1 MNRMV
6 EVGQVYKLV
15 DANPPAFGKVKKII
29 EQQVWNED
37 YFDIGM
43 INLAL
48 GDWYQ
53 WIGEKVYCL
62 HEAGFEITRLIK
74 ATSEEITIYEQ
85 KVAEYKE
92 RNAKNGFQV

>member
-29 EQQVWNED
+29 EQQVWEED
-37 YFDIGM
+37 YFDIEM

-53 WIGEKVYCL
+53 WLGEKVYCL
-62 HEAGFEITRLIK
+62 HGAGFEVTRLIK
-74 ATSEEITIYEQ
+74 ATSEEIAMYEQ
-85 KVAEYKE
+85 KVDEYKE
-92 RNAKNGFQV
+92 SEGTE

>member
-29 EQQVWNED
+29 ERQCWEED
-37 YFDIGM
+37 CIWSAD
-43 INLAL
+43 LAL
-48 GDWYQ
+48 GNWYQ
-53 WIGEKVYCL
+53 WVEEEVYCL
-62 HEAGFEITRLIK
+62 HGAGFEVTRLIK
-74 ATSEEITIYEQ
+74 ATSEEIAMYEQ

-92 RNAKNGFQV
+92 RNVKNGFQV

>member
-29 EQQVWNED
+29 ERQGWEED
-37 YFDIGM
+37 CIWSAD
-43 INLAL
+43 LAL
-48 GDWYQ
+48 GNWYQ
-53 WIGEKVYCL
+53 WVGEEVYCL
-62 HEAGFEITRLIK
+62 HEAGFEVTRLIK
-74 ATSEEITIYEQ
+74 ATSEEIAIYEQ

-92 RNAKNGFQV
+92 SEGTE

>member
-29 EQQVWNED
+29 ERQVWEED
-37 YFDIGM
+37 CIWSAD
-43 INLAL
+43 LAL
-48 GDWYQ
+48 GNWYQ
-53 WIGEKVYCL
+53 WVGEKVYCL
-62 HEAGFEITRLIK
+62 HEAGFEVTRLIK
-74 ATSEEITIYEQ
+74 ATSEEIAMYEQ

-92 RNAKNGFQV
+92 RNVENDSKI

>member
-29 EQQVWNED
+29 ERQVWEED
-37 YFDIGM
+37 CIWSAD
-43 INLAL
+43 LAL
-48 GDWYQ
+48 GNWYQ
-53 WIGEKVYCL
+53 WVGEEVYCL
-62 HEAGFEITRLIK
+62 HGAGFEVTRLIK
-74 ATSEEITIYEQ
+74 ATSEEIAMYEQ

-92 RNAKNGFQV
+92 RNVENDSKI